1 MLSNLIVNAQKGLI
15 VFIDDLGE
23 ERMAIKLIKRILDDL
38 PDKDIILK
46 TLKSDDNLRNKDTW
60 QKLAGGRNPN
70 LNQSS
75 EEECNKCNIIL
86 PPFSEMLVYQSA
98 SFVLQFLNKLKRCR
112 EIDNIFVWITPQ
124 HCLHEHSS
132 YLIAGC
138 EHMADVVVHIESDSH
153 LTILKRKSDSGRA
166 SFKRYSYKRNG
177 CNLLPE
183 LCKEPS
189 AEAGEKKQPMPEQL
203 GTFKIELEEDELVA
217 RNALKMPYEMS
228 TNVAYTTDI
237 GDNYDEE
244 DPDDDLSL

>member
-46 TLKSDDNLRNKDTW
+46 TLNSEDNLRNKDTW
-60 QKLAGGRNPN
+60 HKLAGGRN

-75 EEECNKCNIIL
+75 EGECNKCNIIL
-86 PPFSEMLVYQSA
+86 PPFSDMLVYQSA

-112 EIDNIFVWITPQ
+112 EIDNIFLWITPQ
-124 HCLHEHSS
+124 HCLHDHSS

-153 LTILKRKSDSGRA
+153 LTILKRKSDGGRA

-189 AEAGEKKQPMPEQL
+189 AEAVEKKQPSPEQL

-228 TNVAYTTDI
+228 TNVTYTTDI